1 MPTTTNNG
9 WPTPADTDLV
19 KNGADAI
26 RDLGNAID
34 TTLGV
39 YTPIDLGAWTSYTP
53 TVRQGTTNVTPT
65 ISYAKFKQI
74 GKIVFVN
81 VSVKATTTGSASTII
96 NISVPSGK
104 VPLTD
109 GLQYTIGTFG
119 MLDAGTAFYHGY
131 CTYVSSSGGFVGV
144 ANGGGNA
151 MGANSPGI
159 TVGNNDEFYLSV
171 VYEVA

>member
-1 MPTTTNNG
+1 MATVTPNYSWPVPTSG
-9 WPTPADTDLV
+9 DLV
-19 KNGADAI
+19 KDGATAIEALGDAI
-26 RDLGNAID
+26 DATVFG
-34 TTLGV
+34 LGV
-39 YTPIDLGAWTSYTP
+39 SGAWTSYTP

-65 ISYAKFKQI
+65 VTYAKFKQV
-74 GKIVFVN
+74 GKTVFVN

-109 GLQYTIGTFG
+109 GLQFTIGTFG
-119 MLDAGTAFYHGY
+119 MLDAGSAFYHGY
-131 CTYVSSSGGFVGV
+131 CTYLSSSGGFVGV

-159 TVGNNDEFYLSV
+159 TVANNDEFYISV
-171 VYEVA
+171 AYEVA